1 MMVDLENTG
10 NRQPQS
16 SQEGTGQV
24 GHGVET
30 SASWSFP
37 AFAKALEVL
46 PTSLDVWHFAW
57 FTFCVSITK
66 GDVCCKVSVDALQQT
81 KEIPIYPCFAKSF
94 FLL

>member
-1 MMVDLENTG
+1 MMVDLENIE
-10 NRQPQS
+10 NRWPWS

-57 FTFCVSITK
+57 FTFHVSNTK
-66 GDVCCKVSVDALQQT
+66 GDVCCKVWVDAL
-81 KEIPIYPCFAKSF
+81 
-94 FLL
+94 